1 MLLRPS
7 VRRWYD
13 NPFYCP
19 DLSPQKEKMPTPR
32 GRLGRGDAGDAR
44 GRGRFWEKC
53 TPLRSVARTKFL
65 RARKNFPEVFC
76 WRKGGSVNK
85 VLSVYN
91 KTAYS
96 NEKNRRTASPPTVF
110 MVYGLPCAGMKIG
123 CHGGADKGRFGLLM
137 GNRLRQGLAK
147 GADKGGSVC

>member
-32 GRLGRGDAGDAR
+32 GRLGRAGTR
-44 GRGRFWEKC
+44 GMRGTRG
-53 TPLRSVARTKFL
+53 TRSLFGKSSAKTFL
-65 RARKNFPEVFC
+65 KDFC
-76 WRKGGSVNK
+76 LRKGGSVNK

-91 KTAYS
+91 KTAYF

-110 MVYGLPCAGMKIG
+110 VVYRLPCAEMKTDCQRG
-123 CHGGADKGRFGLLM
+123 VEEMFAE
-137 GNRLRQGLAK
+137 NRMPQMCG
-147 GADKGGSVC
+147 